1 MHSLNVYRLK
11 FRKVVFAFIFAYL
24 EKNYVGKLLELDKK
38 VYNSEYQVNK
48 ETTLHRL
55 DVNPLTDLTIVNNS
69 DLVGYLTVCPID
81 DNTYK
86 RIINHS
92 VTEEEIEQH
101 TLPYDKMGFYNLY
114 LSSIVIDKEKYPYY
128 PGQYLFSLLEKHIHK
143 LRKHGFIVNKILAF
157 AVSLAGRKTLIKFGF
172 KEIKNNVF
180 EFSCIKQGIQFIKKN
195 IKLPKV
201 ISTINEKI
209 FIFKRGFV

>member
-1 MHSLNVYRLK
+1 
-11 FRKVVFAFIFAYL
+11 VFAFIFAYL
-24 EKNYVGKLLELDKK
+24 EKNFVGKLLDLDKK

-55 DVNPLTDLTIVNNS
+55 DVNPITDLTIVNNT
-69 DLVGYLTVCPID
+69 DLVGYVTVCPID
-81 DNTYK
+81 NHIYQ

-101 TLPYDKMGFYNLY
+101 TLAYDKMGFYNLY

-128 PGQYLFSLLEKHIHK
+128 PGTNLFSFLEKHLYK
-143 LRKHGFIVNKILAF
+143 LKKRGFFVNKIVAY
-157 AVSLAGRKTLIKFGF
+157 AVSIAGRKTLIKYGF
-172 KEIKNNVF
+172 KEIKDNIF
-180 EFSCIKQGIQFIKKN
+180 EFSCMKQGIHFIKKN
-195 IKLPKV
+195 ITLPKI
-201 ISTINEKI
+201 ISTINEQI

>member
-1 MHSLNVYRLK
+1 M
-11 FRKVVFAFIFAYL
+11 FTFIFTYL
-24 EKNYVGKLLELDKK
+24 EKDYVDELLDLDKK

-55 DVNPLTDLTIVNNS
+55 DINPLTDLTVVNND
-69 DLVGYLTVCPID
+69 DLVGYLTVCPVD
-81 DNTYK
+81 DDTYK
-86 RIINHS
+86 GIIEHS

-101 TLPYDKMGFYNLY
+101 TLPYDKRGFYNLY

-128 PGQYLFSLLEKHIHK
+128 SGKYLFAFLEKHLHK
-143 LRKHGFIVNKILAF
+143 LRKQGFFVNKILAF
-157 AVSLAGRKTLIKFGF
+157 AVSIAGRKTLIRFGF

-180 EFSCIKQGIQFIKKN
+180 EFSCIKQGIYFIKRN
-195 IKLPKV
+195 FKLPKV
-201 ISTINEKI
+201 ISTILNEQK

>member
-1 MHSLNVYRLK
+1 M
-11 FRKVVFAFIFAYL
+11 FTFIFTYL
-24 EKNYVGKLLELDKK
+24 EKDYVGELLDLDKK

-48 ETTLHRL
+48 ETTLNRL
-55 DVNPLTDLTIVNNS
+55 DINPLTDLTVVNNN

-81 DNTYK
+81 DNIYNG
-86 RIINHS
+86 IIDHS

-128 PGQYLFSLLEKHIHK
+128 SGKYLFSFLEKHLYK
-143 LRKHGFIVNKILAF
+143 LRKQGFFINKIVAF
-157 AVSLAGRKTLIKFGF
+157 AVSIAGKKTLIRFGF

-180 EFSCIKQGIQFIKKN
+180 EFSCIRQGIHFIKRN
-195 IKLPKV
+195 IKLPKI
-201 ISTINEKI
+201 ISTINEQM

>member
-1 MHSLNVYRLK
+1 MLD
-11 FRKVVFAFIFAYL
+11 
-24 EKNYVGKLLELDKK
+24 LDKK

-48 ETTLHRL
+48 ETTIKRL
-55 DVNPLTDLTIVNNS
+55 DINPITDLTIVNNS

-81 DNTYK
+81 DNIYN
-86 RIINHS
+86 RIIKHS

-128 PGQYLFSLLEKHIHK
+128 PSKYLFSFLEKHLYK
-143 LRKHGFIVNKILAF
+143 LRKNGYFVDKILAF
-157 AVSLAGRKTLIKFGF
+157 AVSVAGRKTLERFGF
-172 KEIKNNVF
+172 KEIKDNVF
-180 EFSCIKQGIQFIKKN
+180 EFSCLKQGTSFIKRN
-195 IKLPKV
+195 ITLLKV
-201 ISTINEKI
+201 ISNIINEQI